1 MQMRR
6 WSGWLRWWL
15 RCAAALAGGAAGA
28 SGWAADAVVAADGS
42 GAFRTIRAA
51 IDAAP
56 QLTSDTGRRWTILV
70 KAGTYREIVYVQR
83 EKRFIRLVGEDA
95 ARTTLT
101 FDLFND
107 YIGPD
112 GKIIATFRTPT
123 LIVDADDFTVE
134 DLTIENAA
142 GPKGQALAIRVDGDR
157 VAFRRCRFLG
167 WQDTI
172 LANRGRHYF
181 EDCHIAGAVDF
192 IFGGA
197 TAWFE
202 RCEIHAAGDGYT
214 TAASTPDF
222 QRHGFV
228 FSRCRI
234 TAADA
239 RVRTYL
245 GRPWRDFAK
254 TVFLHTEMAAAVR
267 PAGWDNWNKPLAEK
281 AAFYAEHG
289 STGPGAAAAARVP
302 WARQLTETEAAR
314 FSVATVLGG
323 DDGWNP
329 TAAARTK

>member
-1 MQMRR
+1 MV
-6 WSGWLRWWL
+6 S
-15 RCAAALAGGAAGA
+15 LAIWCGAGA
-28 SGWAADAVVAADGS
+28 GTLAASGPAADGS
-42 GAFRTIRAA
+42 AAFRTIRAA

-56 QLTSDTGRRWTILV
+56 QITSDTGRRWTILV
-70 KAGTYREIVYVQR
+70 QAGTYRESVYVQR
-83 EKRFIRLVGEDA
+83 ETRFVRLVGKDA

-107 YIGPD
+107 YVGPD
-112 GKIIATFRTPT
+112 GKIIGTFRTPT

-134 DLTIENAA
+134 NLTIENSA

-157 VAFRRCRFLG
+157 VAFRKCRFLG

-181 EDCHIAGAVDF
+181 EDGHIAGAVDF

-202 RCEIHAAGDGYT
+202 RCELHAAGDGDI
-214 TAASTPDF
+214 TAASTPHF

-234 TAADA
+234 PASDPK
-239 RVRTYL
+239 VRTYV

-254 TVFLHTEMAAAVR
+254 TIFLNTEMDAVVR
-267 PAGWDNWNKPLAEK
+267 PAGWDNWNKPQAEQ
-281 AAFYAEHG
+281 AAFHAESG
-289 STGPGAAAAARVP
+289 SRGPGAAGAARVS
-302 WARQLTETEAAR
+302 WARHLRQAEATR
-314 FSVATVLGG
+314 FTPATVLGG
-323 DDGWNP
+323 DDGWDP
-329 TAAARTK
+329 TRVARAQ